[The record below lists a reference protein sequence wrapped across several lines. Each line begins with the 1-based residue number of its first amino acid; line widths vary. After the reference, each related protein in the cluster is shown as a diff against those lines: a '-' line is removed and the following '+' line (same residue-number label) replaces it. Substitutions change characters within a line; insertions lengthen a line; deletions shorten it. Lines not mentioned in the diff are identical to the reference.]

1 MLGPLIFLI
10 LIGDIDSEVLH
21 AVIKSFADDTRAT
34 KGINSLDDVQK
45 LQADLD
51 RIYKWSK
58 DNSMELNDLKF
69 ELLRYGLNLLLKN
82 SSYTTPNG
90 DVITTKTEVK
100 DLGVIMSN
108 DGLFTKQID
117 AVCVKAK
124 NVISWILRTL
134 KTRCHSDDVV
144 QISGHSTS

>member
-1 MLGPLIFLI
+1 MLGPLIFLF

-34 KGINSLDDVQK
+34 KGIKSLEDVQR

-51 RIYKWSK
+51 KIYKWSK

-82 SSYTTPNG
+82 SGYTTPNG
-90 DVITTKTEVK
+90 DVIATKTEVK
-100 DLGVIMSN
+100 DLGVIM
-108 DGLFTKQID
+108 
-117 AVCVKAK
+117 
-124 NVISWILRTL
+124 
-134 KTRCHSDDVV
+134 
-144 QISGHSTS
+144 